1 MQALTPYLIGFAAMS
16 CYAVLTPLAK
26 KIQLDYPPFAFVA
39 MAMSLLAV
47 AAGLFSIFFE
57 KDFSFLSV
65 KGSSWVGIFGFSLIN
80 LIGFVLYLLA
90 IKKMPAAEYQMIYIL
105 SPIVVAFFAFL
116 LLGEPFKMRYLAGLA
131 VMGLGL
137 FIALYDSAKS

>member
-47 AAGLFSIFFE
+47 AAVFFPFSLKSIF
-57 KDFSFLSV
+57 
-65 KGSSWVGIFGFSLIN
+65 
-80 LIGFVLYLLA
+80 
-90 IKKMPAAEYQMIYIL
+90 P
-105 SPIVVAFFAFL
+105 FFRSRER
-116 LLGEPFKMRYLAGLA
+116 LG
-131 VMGLGL
+131 
-137 FIALYDSAKS
+137 